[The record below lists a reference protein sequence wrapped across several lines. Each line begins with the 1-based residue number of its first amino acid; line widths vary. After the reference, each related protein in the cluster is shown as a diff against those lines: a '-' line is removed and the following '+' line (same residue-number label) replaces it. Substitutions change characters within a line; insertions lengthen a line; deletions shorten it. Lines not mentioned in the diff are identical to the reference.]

1 MALNDMNARHIVCF
15 GNELHGDDGFGC
27 RIYAKLCQL
36 PWPKDVEVFNA
47 GIAGLNALRFLENCR
62 QAILV
67 DALAN
72 FGNVGEIYM
81 LKPEDLAGKPEQL
94 TGHGLGIPYLLE
106 ALNVIRDPLP
116 DILIVGVEIAAASPF
131 CSGLSDKTEQ
141 AVAKTVQLIRDLL
154 PE

>member
-1 MALNDMNARHIVCF
+1 MATRHIICF
-15 GNELHGDDGFGC
+15 GNELHGDDGFGS
-27 RIYAKLCQL
+27 RIYARLCQL
-36 PWPKDVEVFNA
+36 TWPNDVELFNA
-47 GIAGLNALRFLENCR
+47 GIAGLNALRFLEHCR

-72 FGNVGEIYM
+72 FGNVGEIC
-81 LKPEDLAGKPEQL
+81 LLRPEDLADRPQAL

-106 ALNVIRDPLP
+106 ALKVIRDPQP
-116 DILIVGVEIAAASPF
+116 DILIVGVEIAAVTAFS
-131 CSGLSDKTEQ
+131 SSLSDKTEQ